1 MEVDQPSRSK
11 FRPIR
16 LSDSG
21 TCTFHEYAE
30 VVALYSA
37 LLHEYREL
45 ERRTS
50 EREKRYKEAK
60 KSIKDWNEY
69 IKRTRQKSGAVR
81 DHEQPLTPHFSPVS
95 PAPDQIITP
104 KARVENGHQPP
115 FPSRLREMAAVS
127 TGPLSDSAHS
137 TSTGLASPTLRI
149 TSSQTTQGDLSSS
162 GPQPP
167 EEDDDD
173 VPVVVSTRSLKRKR
187 DPTSCRTAVRDVI
200 HGDSTPDRPLLVKEE
215 SGSSPMRNISH
226 LPNLLRAETSDLDLA
241 ALPDAR
247 YDAGIPLE
255 FAPSPTRPSQKPI
268 KPEAAATGQA
278 SQDLEQTPRA
288 ERTGQHI
295 TAPERHSA
303 GPLQP
308 LSNNTPILAQ
318 TSSSDRDRLKSNRKR
333 SDRGA
338 AAVHVL
344 SEDGS
349 EPRTSL
355 KKRRLSK
362 SETTPKTSTAYRLA
376 DLLEG
381 EAESA
386 AKAVLSPRPG
396 SCARKP
402 RERPEPQ
409 LARLSEDSVS
419 ERPRSRGKKIVQDRP
434 SPTKQLSRTNS
445 PGPVLPEHEPLR
457 CRPLH
462 RLNIDD
468 FKVDPNY
475 SELGYAYTETIRNR
489 DRRRCLPGCTKDCC
503 SAMRKFAAADLL
515 PHVPRKPGLFDNLDP
530 NLTDDELT
538 LQGYLGGGYS
548 QIIKHATP
556 EEKKQMLID
565 ARTKAFADQHGRHR
579 QVFERRNTPPGF
591 WRTDMPTTQEE
602 EEDRE
607 EARRMERQRVE
618 ERWREAMRGGGR
630 YVFKDE

>member
-11 FRPIR
+11 FRPVR
-16 LSDSG
+16 LPDNG

-30 VVALYSA
+30 VVALYNA

-69 IKRTRQKSGAVR
+69 IKRTRQKSGAAR
-81 DHEQPLTPHFSPVS
+81 DHDQPVTPRFSPVS
-95 PAPDQIITP
+95 PAPDQVVTP

-127 TGPLSDSAHS
+127 TGPLNDSPHS
-137 TSTGLASPTLRI
+137 TSAVPASPTLRI

-167 EEDDDD
+167 EEEDDD

-187 DPTSCRTAVRDVI
+187 DPSGCRTTVQDVL
-200 HGDSTPDRPLLVKEE
+200 HGDSTPGRPLLVKEE
-215 SGSSPMRNISH
+215 SGSSPMRNIPD
-226 LPNLLRAETSDLDLA
+226 LPSLLRAETSDLDLA

-247 YDAGIPLE
+247 YDAGLPLE
-255 FAPSPTRPSQKPI
+255 FAPSPDRRSQKPI
-268 KPEAAATGQA
+268 KSEAAATEQPF
-278 SQDLEQTPRA
+278 QDVERTPRA
-288 ERTGQHI
+288 ETSRQHI
-295 TAPERHSA
+295 TTPERNSA

-308 LSNNTPILAQ
+308 LSNNTPMLPQ
-318 TSSSDRDRLKSNRKR
+318 TSSFDRDRLKTNRNR
-333 SDRGA
+333 GDGGA

-349 EPRTSL
+349 EPRTST

-362 SETTPKTSTAYRLA
+362 NETTPRSSTAYRLA

-381 EAESA
+381 EAESP

-396 SCARKP
+396 SCVRKP

-409 LARLSEDSVS
+409 PARLSE
-419 ERPRSRGKKIVQDRP
+419 ERPRSRAKRTVQDRP
-434 SPTKQLSRTNS
+434 SPRKQLSRRNS

-468 FKVDPNY
+468 FKVDPKY
-475 SELGYAYTETIRNR
+475 SGLGYAYTETIRNR
-489 DRRRCLPGCTKDCC
+489 EQRRCLPGCTKECC
-503 SAMRKFAAADLL
+503 SAMRKFAAANLL
-515 PHVPRKPGLFDNLDP
+515 PNVPRKAGLFDDLDP
-530 NLTDDELT
+530 NLNDDELT

-548 QIIKHATP
+548 QLIKNATP

-607 EARRMERQRVE
+607 EARRMERQKVE
-618 ERWREAMRGGGR
+618 GRWREAMRGGGR
-630 YVFKDE
+630 YIFKDE

>member
-1 MEVDQPSRSK
+1 MEVEQPSRSK
-11 FRPIR
+11 FRPVR
-16 LSDSG
+16 LPDNG

-30 VVALYSA
+30 VVALYNA

-69 IKRTRQKSGAVR
+69 IKRTRQKSGTVR
-81 DHEQPLTPHFSPVS
+81 DHDQPVTPRFSPVS
-95 PAPDQIITP
+95 PAPDQVVTP

-115 FPSRLREMAAVS
+115 FPSRLREMAAMS
-127 TGPLSDSAHS
+127 TGHLTDPPHS
-137 TSTGLASPTLRI
+137 TSAGPASPTLRI

-167 EEDDDD
+167 EEEDDD
-173 VPVVVSTRSLKRKR
+173 VPVIVSTRSLKRKR
-187 DPTSCRTAVRDVI
+187 DPTSRRTIDRDVLP
-200 HGDSTPDRPLLVKEE
+200 GDSTPDRPLLVKEE
-215 SGSSPMRNISH
+215 RGNSPMRNIPD

-247 YDAGIPLE
+247 YDAGLPLE
-255 FAPSPTRPSQKPI
+255 FAPSPDHPSLKPI
-268 KPEAAATGQA
+268 KSEAAATEQA
-278 SQDLEQTPRA
+278 LQDVERTPRA
-288 ERTGQHI
+288 EISRQHI
-295 TAPERHSA
+295 TTPERHSA

-308 LSNNTPILAQ
+308 LSNNTPILPR
-318 TSSSDRDRLKSNRKR
+318 TSSFDRDRLKSGRKS

-349 EPRTSL
+349 EPRTSA
-355 KKRRLSK
+355 KKSRLSK
-362 SETTPKTSTAYRLA
+362 NETTPKTSTAYRLA

-381 EAESA
+381 ETESPV
-386 AKAVLSPRPG
+386 KAVLSPRPG
-396 SCARKP
+396 SCVRKP
-402 RERPEPQ
+402 RERPDPQ
-409 LARLSEDSVS
+409 PARLSEESVS
-419 ERPRSRGKKIVQDRP
+419 GQPRSRAKRTIQDKP
-434 SPTKQLSRTNS
+434 SPSKHLPRRYS

-468 FKVDPNY
+468 FRIDPKY
-475 SELGYAYTETIRNR
+475 SELGYAYTETIRNHEQ
-489 DRRRCLPGCTKDCC
+489 RRCLPGCTKDCC
-503 SAMRKFAAADLL
+503 SAMRKFAAANLL
-515 PHVPRKPGLFDNLDP
+515 PNLPRKYGLFDDPDP
-530 NLTDDELT
+530 NLDDDDLT
-538 LQGYLGGGYS
+538 LQGYLGGGYA
-548 QIIKHATP
+548 QIIKNATP
-556 EEKKQMLID
+556 EEKKQMLVD
-565 ARTKAFADQHGRHR
+565 ARTKAFADQHGKHR
-579 QVFERRNTPPGF
+579 QAFERRNTPPGF

-607 EARRMERQRVE
+607 EARRMERQKVE

-630 YVFKDE
+630 YIFKDE